1 MGLMLTNGVNM
12 LRALLILAL
21 LAIHGCSH
29 AGSLCAQYKN
39 GSPVIIVSTTEND
52 ESELYADWEFYL
64 NNFISKH
71 QEYEIKSD
79 INELPPMTVIFAKQ
93 GKNSF
98 ELLESPEPI
107 LYEMINTYYQNHSD
121 KDKLLETYVV
131 EDSSKIEKLLSC
143 KFI

>member
-1 MGLMLTNGVNM
+1 M
-12 LRALLILAL
+12 LRSLLILSL
-21 LAIHGCSH
+21 LAIYGCSH
-29 AGSLCAQYKN
+29 ADSICTQFKN
-39 GSPVIIVSTTEND
+39 GSPVIIISATEND

-64 NNFISKH
+64 NSFISKH

-79 INELPPMTVIFAKQ
+79 TNELPPMTVIFAKQ

-107 LYEMINTYYQNHSD
+107 LYEMINTYYQNHGD

-143 KFI
+143 SSF

>member
-1 MGLMLTNGVNM
+1 M
-12 LRALLILAL
+12 LRSLLILSL
-21 LAIHGCSH
+21 LAIYGCSH
-29 AGSLCAQYKN
+29 AESICTQYEN
-39 GSPVIIVSTTEND
+39 GSPVIIISTSEDD

-71 QEYEIKSD
+71 HEYEIKSD
-79 INELPPMTVIFAKQ
+79 IKELQPMTVIFAKQ

-107 LYEMINTYYQNHSD
+107 LYEMINTYYQNNGD

-131 EDSSKIEKLLSC
+131 EDSSKIEKLLNCRS
-143 KFI
+143 F